1 MHSRFVLSPNPEQ
14 PGVALRVMG
23 AMFFFL
29 LGAIAASAL
38 YSRGDSGGSD
48 ARPVG
53 GPTLAGAATDDGLN
67 AFSVRDSR
75 EYTGGPIPEPT
86 FTTQAVAAV
95 GANETQALL
104 DDDHSSSA
112 ASGEKQDHTANKP
125 MRKRE
130 YNRRNAT
137 QHRQYREQSSN
148 ETARRYWNP
157 WDWGNRFERPFAIS
171 R

>member
-23 AMFFFL
+23 ARFFFL

-67 AFSVRDSR
+67 
-75 EYTGGPIPEPT
+75 
-86 FTTQAVAAV
+86 
-95 GANETQALL
+95 
-104 DDDHSSSA
+104 
-112 ASGEKQDHTANKP
+112 
-125 MRKRE
+125 
-130 YNRRNAT
+130 RRVWAT
-137 QHRQYREQSSN
+137 
-148 ETARRYWNP
+148 
-157 WDWGNRFERPFAIS
+157 
-171 R
+171 